1 MTVAAERNAARRV
14 TVALLLVAVLAGIG
28 TTFPRDVDAAEA
40 GRVLLSQWAHL
51 AHAVL
56 GVAVLIDAAVLA
68 TRALRPPASRG
79 WVLPLLGLVSVL
91 VAVAAGVAYVS
102 LRQPGGALGWM
113 TAGWLA
119 AQTVFVVVWV
129 RAHRALTATGRT
141 GHVRIRADRQS

>member
-1 MTVAAERNAARRV
+1 MQARGMTVAAERNAARRV
-14 TVALLLVAVLAGIG
+14 MVALLLVAVLAGIG

-79 WVLPLLGLVSVL
+79 WCYRCWAWCRSWSPWPPAS
-91 VAVAAGVAYVS
+91 
-102 LRQPGGALGWM
+102 
-113 TAGWLA
+113 
-119 AQTVFVVVWV
+119 
-129 RAHRALTATGRT
+129 RT
-141 GHVRIRADRQS
+141 CRCGNPAERS